1 MTKPD
6 ARLALHLRQR
16 RFEWALAREE
26 HTRAAARLVA
36 GKTHG
41 LLNLIQIIQLASQE
55 LEKGC
60 DPSVRAYIA
69 DLKRSAAEAR
79 QALAELMAAARP
91 PEAPARGAPIS
102 DAVGAALDSLR
113 DAFEVD
119 LVDVRVSAPPEAAT
133 RCTAEELEHLLL
145 GLVLDLADA
154 APGAGPVRLLVRERE
169 IEGAPWIEIVRDSAS
184 IGPGGPGG
192 AAGERFELRVVETIV
207 RRAGGELTTS
217 ERPGGGEE
225 LVVALPEVA

>member
-26 HTRAAARLVA
+26 HTRTAARLVA

-79 QALAELMAAARP
+79 QALAELMAATRP
-91 PEAPARGAPIS
+91 ETPARGAPIS
-102 DAVGAALDSLR
+102 DAVDAALDSLR
-113 DAFEVD
+113 EVFEVD
-119 LVDVRVSAPPEAAT
+119 LVDVRVSAPPAAAT

-154 APGAGPVRLLVRERE
+154 APGTGPIRLLVRERE
-169 IEGAPWIEIVRDSAS
+169 IEGAPWIEIVRDSAPAS
-184 IGPGGPGG
+184 ASAG
-192 AAGERFELRVVETIV
+192 GERFELRVVETIA

>member
-1 MTKPD
+1 MTKTD

-16 RFEWALAREE
+16 RFEWELARDE

-36 GKTHG
+36 GKTHD
-41 LLNLIQIIQLASQE
+41 LLNLIQIVQLAGQE
-55 LEKGC
+55 LEKRC
-60 DPSVRAYIA
+60 DPAVREFIA

-79 QALAELMAAARP
+79 QALSELMAAARP
-91 PEAPARGAPIS
+91 PDTPARGAPIG
-102 DAVGAALDSLR
+102 DAVDAAIDSLR
-113 DAFEVD
+113 GVFDGD
-119 LVDVRVSAPPEAAT
+119 LVDVRLSAPAEVAT

-154 APGAGPVRLLVRERE
+154 APGARPIRLLVRERE
-169 IEGAPWIEIVRDSAS
+169 IEGAPWIEIVRAS
-184 IGPGGPGG
+184 DAAAPG
-192 AAGERFELRVVETIV
+192 GERFELRVVETIA

-217 ERPGGGEE
+217 ERRGGGEE